1 MQIKLNYVRTAISGF
16 IILISFQG
24 ISQVKPH
31 VAETIIRFVTI
42 YSSGAR
48 IERTGSVYLQ
58 AGRSEISFSG
68 LSNQLEQQT
77 VQLKAD
83 ADITLLSVQTTRDF
97 VTART
102 IDQQE
107 KDLIEH
113 AGIRKDRLDMDTKQ
127 LEVYKNEESM
137 LIKNQSIGGQSGV
150 KAADLKESLDLQR
163 VRLTEVYGKQLEIQK
178 RILLDQQDVETTNR
192 QLVEI
197 SKKKDSV
204 SFIVTASVEN
214 KEPRTVNFELFYNIK
229 DAGWFPTYDVRV
241 NEVSEPLSLLMNA
254 NIYQRSGE
262 TWKNVSLLLSTGNPN
277 DNATPSTLQPWMLG
291 FYDPS
296 ASWSAPGPRGNVS
309 GRVTDPTGQ
318 PVSTALISIR
328 NGGYNTVTDVN
339 GFFKM
344 TNISSGAYA
353 SISAIGFQSREI
365 RVQPGYMDIKLDQA
379 ATALNEEVV
388 VGYGTQYRSDLQGIA
403 AGIVVSNKDFRRQDI
418 KMVTVVTQTQPTTT
432 VFKIDDRYTL
442 ETDGKTTTVGIKS
455 LQIPAKYDYYTAP
468 KVDPS
473 VFLTAKVP
481 GWQDYNLQSGE
492 VSLYYEGTYLG
503 KTYLDI
509 GNITDTL
516 SLSLGKDN
524 SVKVSRKLLKKY
536 SSKKFLGSNLTE
548 NKDYEISVE
557 NSKSV
562 PVDLMIVDQIPVS
575 TTKEISVEDV
585 QAPEGQINKE
595 SGIVS
600 WTIMMQPQQAK
611 KLTIGYSVKYPK
623 DKKVILE

>member
-562 PVDLMIVDQIPVS
+562 PVDLMIVDQVPVS

-600 WTIMMQPQQAK
+600 WKIMMQPQQAK